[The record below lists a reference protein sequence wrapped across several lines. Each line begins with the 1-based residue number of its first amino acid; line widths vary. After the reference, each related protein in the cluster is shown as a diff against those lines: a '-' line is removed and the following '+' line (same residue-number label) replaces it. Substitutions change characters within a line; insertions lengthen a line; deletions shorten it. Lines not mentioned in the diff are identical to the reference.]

1 MIVTDFLIVV
11 LASVVLSTSAL
22 AEEPMLLPKAEVLGN
37 VTYVTGGIGE
47 DETAAMRGVAK
58 SYQLEIVFVQKLKEQ
73 EQFISDV
80 KVKIQDAQNNS
91 VLDITTEG
99 PFLLANLPNGK
110 YVITAEFNNLIKRQ
124 QVSVNAKKHQKVVF
138 WWPFVEQPEIEYESE

>member
-1 MIVTDFLIVV
+1 MIVTDFLIVILV
-11 LASVVLSTSAL
+11 SLVLSASAF
-22 AEEPMLLPKAEVLGN
+22 AEEPMFLPKAEVLGN

-47 DETAAMRGVAK
+47 EESVAMRDVAK
-58 SYQLEIVFVQKLKEQ
+58 SYQLEIVFVRKLKEQ
-73 EQFISDV
+73 EEFVSDV
-80 KVKIQDAQNNS
+80 KVEIQDTQNNS

-110 YVITAEFNNLIKRQ
+110 YVITAEFNGFIKRQ

-138 WWPFVEQPEIEYESE
+138 WWPFTEQAEIEYESE

>member
-58 SYQLEIVFVQKLKEQ
+58 S
-73 EQFISDV
+73 
-80 KVKIQDAQNNS
+80 
-91 VLDITTEG
+91 
-99 PFLLANLPNGK
+99 
-110 YVITAEFNNLIKRQ
+110 
-124 QVSVNAKKHQKVVF
+124 
-138 WWPFVEQPEIEYESE
+138 